1 MLQHAKSS
9 LEDETILITTHRI
22 KFHNLMAALLTPVA
36 NEYTLDK
43 KQRSFNDILDAFRL
57 ALIFYKRTKD

>member
-1 MLQHAKSS
+1 M
-9 LEDETILITTHRI
+9 T
-22 KFHNLMAALLTPVA
+22 ALLTPVP

-43 KQRSFNDILDAFRL
+43 EQRSFDDILDTFRL